1 MQDSAPARCHGSRGQ
16 KSNKEE
22 VTKEANTE
30 QGMISAEDAAP
41 AEATKATKA
50 KNDASSFCAL
60 LVIVAAAF
68 CAVSI
73 PHMTKPS
80 VANKL
85 AEVNYPVAC
94 PPQWLPALLASS
106 PSPPPS
112 SPRPPTLPPSPPASP
127 PVPVLELNVTYY
139 DFPTSHPDFERS
151 CSNTATLSNPS
162 VGGWLCLGEEGLVQT
177 TLGSNGRCRAL

>member
-1 MQDSAPARCHGSRGQ
+1 M
-16 KSNKEE
+16 
-22 VTKEANTE
+22 TKEANTE